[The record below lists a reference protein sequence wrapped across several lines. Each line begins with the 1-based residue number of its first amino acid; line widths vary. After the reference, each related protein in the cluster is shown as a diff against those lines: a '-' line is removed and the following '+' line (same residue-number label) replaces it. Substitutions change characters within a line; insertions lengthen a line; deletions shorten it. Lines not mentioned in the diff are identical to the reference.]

1 MLCTNVMKLEEK
13 EQMKHSFY
21 QECNIRKQKKH
32 RFMKIDAYKH

>member
-21 QECNIRKQKKH
+21 QECNIRKQKAPIYEN
-32 RFMKIDAYKH
+32 RCL